1 MTQHLLSTGADYAQ
15 LAARFRPI
23 FAEIAAGAVERAV
36 DKNLRRAIDEAE
48 AGVRRR

>member
-23 FAEIAAGAVERAV
+23 FAEIAAGAVGASCRARCRMNRSV
-36 DKNLRRAIDEAE
+36 
-48 AGVRRR
+48 G

>member
-1 MTQHLLSTGADYAQ
+1 MCIRDSGCRVSWREAVKTSTPG
-15 LAARFRPI
+15 
-23 FAEIAAGAVERAV
+23 AAGAVERAV